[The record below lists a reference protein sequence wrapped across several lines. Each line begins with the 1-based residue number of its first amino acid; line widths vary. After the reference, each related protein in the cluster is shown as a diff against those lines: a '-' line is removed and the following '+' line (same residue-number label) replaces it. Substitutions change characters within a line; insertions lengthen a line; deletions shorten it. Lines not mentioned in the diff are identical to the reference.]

1 MREGSVSRDGG
12 WVHIEHVTNT
22 PGDTSCCGTPEGD
35 VTSSTHVRGSW
46 VGLSEDH

>member
-1 MREGSVSRDGG
+1 MSRDGG
-12 WVHIEHVTNT
+12 WVHSEHVTNT

-35 VTSSTHVRGSW
+35 VTSSTYIKGSW